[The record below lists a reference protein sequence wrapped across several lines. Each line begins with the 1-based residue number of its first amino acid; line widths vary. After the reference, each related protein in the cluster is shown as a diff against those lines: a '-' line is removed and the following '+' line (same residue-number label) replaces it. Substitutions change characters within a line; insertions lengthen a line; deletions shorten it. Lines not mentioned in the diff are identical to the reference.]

1 MSVESHETISREQEM
16 SLRERLVFE
25 LNKINKA
32 GEENVLISRKP
43 EIEITSLVRLE
54 MALFED
60 SGSRGRYLEAAYK
73 HLQCKR
79 QIRASFFCSRN
90 YV

>member
-16 SLRERLVFE
+16 SFRDRLAFE

-43 EIEITSLVRLE
+43 ETDIPSLVRVE
-54 MALFED
+54 MALLEV
-60 SGSRGRYLEAAYK
+60 SGSRGRYLEAA
-73 HLQCKR
+73 
-79 QIRASFFCSRN
+79 
-90 YV
+90 